1 MIYPL
6 TVANEDDRRRLSE
19 FGNGGLWKVCKYL
32 EVKQDCTIGNHKHEK
47 KDELFLLSK
56 GNAEVTLNGM
66 NVKVHA
72 PVIISVVRGVHHTFN
87 IKKGSILIC
96 LASEEHD
103 DNDDIR

>member
-6 TVANEDDRRRLSE
+6 KTVHEDERRALSE
-19 FGNGGLWKVCKYL
+19 FGNGGNWKVCKYVQ
-32 EVKQDCTIGNHKHEK
+32 VKTDSVIGDHFHKN

-56 GNAEVTLNGM
+56 GSADVTVDSLT
-66 NVKVHA
+66 VKVKA
-72 PVIISVVRGVHHTFN
+72 PVIIDVKRETYHKFV

-103 DNDDIR
+103 DTDDHK